1 MSHVTYY
8 AHTPEVFRIAMT
20 EGISTFLLDKCI
32 HSTCIVTNICKIQPI
47 FNGTVVRDIR
57 HTESLVNIGNE
68 IFEHLRKQ
76 SAFSHFRFTH
86 NEGGLYSVWLTN
98 MTNTGGGGSV
108 AGLFNR

>member
-1 MSHVTYY
+1 MGRSL
-8 AHTPEVFRIAMT
+8 
-20 EGISTFLLDKCI
+20 G
-32 HSTCIVTNICKIQPI
+32 
-47 FNGTVVRDIR
+47 DIR

-76 SAFSHFRFTH
+76 SAFSRFRFTH